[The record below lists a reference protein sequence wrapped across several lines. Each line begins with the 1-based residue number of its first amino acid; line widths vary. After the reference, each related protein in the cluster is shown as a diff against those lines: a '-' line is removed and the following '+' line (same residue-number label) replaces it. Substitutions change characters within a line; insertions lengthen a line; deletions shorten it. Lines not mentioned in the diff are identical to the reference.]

1 MDIYTTLV
9 EMLLKRT
16 KKEEVRT
23 GLKMAMELYEQSGHL
38 SYNDLYDK
46 ELLEEAIDGCL
57 AMDESDSKMTKRYRL
72 KISYSWG
79 DEEEN
84 EKSFDDFEDAWTI
97 ARNMALKEMETA
109 SSEYGDDNGN
119 YEIGLTFDKTRRRID
134 LHYTHDDSHC
144 YYDMLQKD
152 RSIQIIRVLTWNLSL
167 MVIQKH
173 LVLIQELLSKSQ
185 KAKN

>member
-1 MDIYTTLV
+1 
-9 EMLLKRT
+9 
-16 KKEEVRT
+16 
-23 GLKMAMELYEQSGHL
+23 MAMELYEQSGHL

-119 YEIGLTFDKTRRRID
+119 CEIGLTFDKTRRRID

-144 YYDMLQKD
+144 YYDIVESLVDAPDSMNIPLEGGTLVAE
-152 RSIQIIRVLTWNLSL
+152 RSLDPDYPGIDMEFVPNGNTETPCTYPRVVVEKSKGEKLRC
-167 MVIQKH
+167 
-173 LVLIQELLSKSQ
+173 LV
-185 KAKN
+185 